1 MRVTYDPEAKAAYIC
16 LKQPIRAEEAAW
28 TIGEAA
34 PGVNLDFDADG
45 HLIGIELL
53 SPGLLHPDLMAR
65 AVEPGA
71 RDETP

>member
-1 MRVTYDPEAKAAYIC
+1 MRVTYDPEAKAAYLC
-16 LKQPIRAEEAAW
+16 LKQPIRAGEAAR

-34 PGVNLDFDADG
+34 PGVKLDFDADG

>member
-1 MRVTYDPEAKAAYIC
+1 MRVTYDPEAKAAYIY
-16 LKQPIRAEEAAW
+16 LKHPIRAGEAAR

-34 PGVNLDFDADG
+34 PGVNLDFDAEG

-53 SPGLLHPDLMAR
+53 SPGLLHPDLMAI

-71 RDETP
+71 SDETP